1 VTAFV
6 DKLVLVDTHA
16 NPDAQRD
23 NLVPDISVYVADNVP
38 EADAKTDFSKME
50 LFVEFKF
57 AETSDPF
64 RDPKDPL
71 QPRAE
76 NFRFEYIKE
85 PHILAHFFWRYAHL
99 NHSQCKYDTSVSP
112 ASPEDLQQIQH
123 VEKRL
128 RDENPAH
135 REFRIIMVPDRDD
148 PDVETLFIIYIF
160 PQKYTARSPSGR
172 ATRPMLAFNMETRG
186 IVFLKDYW
194 RANVDGMEKEGE
206 IYAIQ
211 ESKGV
216 PNIAPFGKGNDV
228 RHHTTLTHTLRNKK
242 WACWSR
248 IMVLLSQYR
257 MSLDVVAR
265 LLTSFKSSREF
276 VSAIADA
283 MTGKT
288 SFADSDNKTNF
299 SLPQHTIM
307 PISTLM
313 SFIVTNILIT
323 YESKGLLIDWDLSII
338 LIDPNTDK
346 KLSSARRPDRTVS
359 AYFFAV
365 DLSLTISS
373 GNVAVYVSC
382 ASSQQ

>member
-1 VTAFV
+1 M

-16 NPDAQRD
+16 NPDALRD
-23 NLVPDISVYVADNVP
+23 NLAPDISLYAADNVP
-38 EADAKTDFSKME
+38 DADTKTDFSKME
-50 LFVEFKF
+50 LFIEFKF

-71 QPRAE
+71 QPQAE
-76 NFRFEYIKE
+76 NFRFENVSDISQSNRGQLCSYTAAHAGSQFRVHTFTLSICGRSARFIRWDRSGATVTRSFNYIKE
-85 PHILAHFFWRYAHL
+85 PHVLAHFLWRYAHL
-99 NHSQCKYDTSVSP
+99 NHSQRGYDTSVSP

-128 RDENPAH
+128 RNENPAH

-148 PDVETLFIIYIF
+148 PKVETPFIISY
-160 PQKYTARSPSGR
+160 PPKYTARSPFGR
-172 ATRPMLAFNMETRG
+172 ATRPMLAFNMETKE

-194 RANVDGMEKEGE
+194 RADIDGMEKEGE
-206 IYAIQ
+206 IYALL

-228 RHHTTLTHTLRNKK
+228 RHHTTLTHTLKNEK
-242 WACWSR
+242 WACWSGD
-248 IMVLLSQYR
+248 MVPLGQYR

-288 SFADSDNKTNF
+288 PCADSDRKTHF
-299 SLPQHTIM
+299 LLPQHINM

-313 SFIVTNILIT
+313 SFIVT
-323 YESKGLLIDWDLSII
+323 
-338 LIDPNTDK
+338 
-346 KLSSARRPDRTVS
+346 SARV
-359 AYFFAV
+359 
-365 DLSLTISS
+365 IS
-373 GNVAVYVSC
+373 
-382 ASSQQ
+382 